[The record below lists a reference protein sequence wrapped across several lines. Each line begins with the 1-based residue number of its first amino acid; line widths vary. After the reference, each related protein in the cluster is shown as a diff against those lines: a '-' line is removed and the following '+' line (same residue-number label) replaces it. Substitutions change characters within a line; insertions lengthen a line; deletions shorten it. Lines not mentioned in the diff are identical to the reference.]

1 MVELAA
7 DWSSFEGSAAA
18 AAAVG
23 LVLVAAQ
30 GPSSDSLDTAL
41 IPH

>member
-7 DWSSFEGSAAA
+7 DWSSFEGSAA

-30 GPSSDSLDTAL
+30 GPSSDSPDTAL